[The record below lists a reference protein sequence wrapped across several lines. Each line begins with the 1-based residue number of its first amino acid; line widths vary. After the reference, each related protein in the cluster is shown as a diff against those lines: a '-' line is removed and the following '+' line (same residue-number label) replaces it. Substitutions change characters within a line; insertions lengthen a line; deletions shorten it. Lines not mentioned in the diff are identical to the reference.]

1 MGKIGNALA
10 AMALGLSAGAAGA
23 LTLAEPQIEAP
34 VGSAVF
40 LHVDGMG
47 PNGWGIVRLAQVGPD
62 GRLAWDQLPQT
73 AVYVGPMI
81 DSVTATSNGGATTH
95 AWGVRSQTAGLGV
108 IGGGPIRRA
117 RSGVAG
123 TIAQEAQERG
133 KALGLVNS
141 SSITEAGTAAMLAV
155 VPDRNQHQE
164 IAAQML
170 AQAPAVLLGGGEQ
183 WFLPQGTMGTHG
195 PGLRTDGR
203 NLITE
208 ARAAG
213 YTVVFTREE
222 LLAVPAGTQKLLGL
236 FAAAET
242 FHEGDERVQARGL
255 PVFRP
260 TAPRFDEMI
269 AAALPILAADRD
281 GFLLVGNEEATDDLA
296 GDNNAPGLIE
306 AGAGADRA
314 IAVVRRFAETYRDL
328 TIVTT
333 ADSDCGGAQ
342 ASGDDAVAGQA
353 VRRRGENGAPQDG
366 EGPRRTPFLAA
377 PDAAGQRLPFV
388 VSWAAGG
395 DVSGGLVARGQ
406 GPGAALVSG
415 TIDSTDI
422 YRVLYL
428 GLFETRL
435 D

>member
-236 FAAAET
+236 FAAAEPSMKVT
-242 FHEGDERVQARGL
+242 SGCRPAACRCSGRL
-255 PVFRP
+255 P
-260 TAPRFDEMI
+260 
-269 AAALPILAADRD
+269 
-281 GFLLVGNEEATDDLA
+281 
-296 GDNNAPGLIE
+296 PGL
-306 AGAGADRA
+306 
-314 IAVVRRFAETYRDL
+314 TK
-328 TIVTT
+328 
-333 ADSDCGGAQ
+333 
-342 ASGDDAVAGQA
+342 
-353 VRRRGENGAPQDG
+353 
-366 EGPRRTPFLAA
+366 
-377 PDAAGQRLPFV
+377 
-388 VSWAAGG
+388 
-395 DVSGGLVARGQ
+395 
-406 GPGAALVSG
+406 
-415 TIDSTDI
+415 
-422 YRVLYL
+422 
-428 GLFETRL
+428 
-435 D
+435 